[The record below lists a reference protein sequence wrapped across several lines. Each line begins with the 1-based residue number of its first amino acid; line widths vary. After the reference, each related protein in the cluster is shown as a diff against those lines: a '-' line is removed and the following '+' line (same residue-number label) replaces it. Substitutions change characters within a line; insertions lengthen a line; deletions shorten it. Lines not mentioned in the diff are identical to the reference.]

1 MSENGGFDMVEKINL
16 KTEEE
21 GEMAEEDGEGG
32 EEVASNLITQI
43 NVAWREQLP
52 EQTKERGRGDASMLI
67 YDSSTLSVFLLS
79 HSFSLNRMCQ
89 HTTLSPPSLRSAQFN
104 KFYWAS
110 PDSLAYKVTRQNNA
124 S

>member
-89 HTTLSPPSLRSAQFN
+89 HTTLSPPLPSDQLNSTSFIGQAQTVWPI
-104 KFYWAS
+104 K
-110 PDSLAYKVTRQNNA
+110 
-124 S
+124 

>member
-1 MSENGGFDMVEKINL
+1 MVEKINL

-21 GEMAEEDGEGG
+21 GEMAKEDGEGG

-79 HSFSLNRMCQ
+79 HSFSLNRISQ
-89 HTTLSPPSLRSAQFN
+89 HTTLSPPLPSDQLNSTSFIGPAQT
-104 KFYWAS
+104 
-110 PDSLAYKVTRQNNA
+110 V
-124 S
+124 